1 MIIYKFKR
9 GNVWKISLTR
19 DIHSTTRL
27 KRKLKTRGYAKV
39 IK

>member
-1 MIIYKFKR
+1 MIIYKFKK

-27 KRKLKTRGYAKV
+27 KRNLKTKSYVKV